1 MVNIMKKA
9 LIFLL
14 FSAFCGGLRAQEA
27 SSSYNVLRLPV
38 SSHAA
43 ALGGENISNIENSPA
58 AAWSNPA
65 LMSNVEDNSLG
76 LSFMTYNNGGLYLGA
91 QFVKAFGERHT
102 AAVMAQLLSYGSMDE
117 TDESGNVMGSFTP
130 KDILIGVGYS
140 YLLSDEWTGG
150 ATLRMINQNYAGYSS
165 MAVGVD
171 VGLNYF
177 NENGDLSISATARNI
192 GAQLKSFYEGQRAH
206 LPFTLQLG
214 LTKGLEHLPARVN
227 VTLTDLTRWKSKYY
241 FHPADEEKISFGR
254 MLTNHLIVGI
264 DVLPTNFLYLSAGY
278 NARRAYE
285 LKSAGSSKLAGLT
298 FGGGV
303 QLRNLSFGISYA
315 KYHVD
320 NASIMF
326 NFSYSFLPSRKI
338 IR

>member
-14 FSAFCGGLRAQEA
+14 FSAFCGALSAQEA

-76 LSFMTYNNGGLYLGA
+76 LSFMTYNSGGLYLGA

-117 TDESGNVMGSFTP
+117 TDESGNVLGSFTP
-130 KDILIGVGYS
+130 KDILLGVGYS

-177 NENGDLSISATARNI
+177 NEEGDLSVSATARNI

-214 LTKGLEHLPARVN
+214 LTKSLEHLPVKVN

-241 FHPADEEKISFGR
+241 FHPSDVEKISFGR

-264 DVLPTNFLYLSAGY
+264 DVLPTNYMYLSAGY
-278 NARRAYE
+278 NARRGYE
-285 LKSAGSSKLAGLT
+285 LKSHAWRRSSAPKS
-298 FGGGV
+298 FV
-303 QLRNLSFGISYA
+303 RHFLRQIPRG
-315 KYHVD
+315 
-320 NASIMF
+320 
-326 NFSYSFLPSRKI
+326 
-338 IR
+338 